1 MKKKRLEELIDATGS
16 IISGDGTINHDFGS
30 EKTSDQFEKMSR
42 QGASNFYGYR
52 RFWGE
57 DDTNKPYSE
66 LADKLQNDPKKFY
79 SILKKNNK
87 VNKFTNYF
95 TNDPVTESEDL
106 MKDMLEDIVKY
117 RMGHEL
123 KPKKVPE
130 IMSLEEY
137 SDKDPILAKWVLLV
151 KELWMERE
159 NEDRVTILTGL
170 IKDIN
175 FQEVDPNI
183 KNILINRI
191 NGE

>member
-1 MKKKRLEELIDATGS
+1 MKKKRLEELIDSTGS
-16 IISGDGTINHDFGS
+16 VISGDYTISHDFGS
-30 EKTSDQFEKMSR
+30 DKTSDQFEKMTR

-57 DDTNKPYSE
+57 NDENKPYSE

-106 MKDMLEDIVKY
+106 MKDMLEDIVKN

-137 SDKDPILAKWVLLV
+137 SDSKMGFVS
-151 KELWMERE
+151 ERTL
-159 NEDRVTILTGL
+159 DGKR
-170 IKDIN
+170 K
-175 FQEVDPNI
+175 
-183 KNILINRI
+183 
-191 NGE
+191 

>member
-1 MKKKRLEELIDATGS
+1 
-16 IISGDGTINHDFGS
+16 
-30 EKTSDQFEKMSR
+30 MS
-42 QGASNFYGYR
+42 
-52 RFWGE
+52 
-57 DDTNKPYSE
+57 
-66 LADKLQNDPKKFY
+66 
-79 SILKKNNK
+79 
-87 VNKFTNYF
+87 V
-95 TNDPVTESEDL
+95 
-106 MKDMLEDIVKY
+106 MKDMLEDIVKN